1 LVYFVLLIMSSWLRL
16 YRLYVGFSFKFD

>member
-16 YRLYVGFSFKFD
+16 YRLYVGFPFKFD